1 VTNRVR
7 QSSHRIL
14 PAVLFS
20 VLLAAGRGR
29 AEELKVPI
37 TRDLWVSSVGDEKD
51 GNNGGSHG
59 IKLKSIQEM
68 TLIDF
73 DPAPLKG
80 RTIRAVTLH
89 LKKRGDEILHRLTAS
104 TVAGGWVEGTGNGY
118 AKEFGA
124 STFRH
129 RRHPTE
135 AWAGPDG
142 DLTSV
147 VLGNGGT
154 IWRMADAFPPD
165 AEGWQR
171 VAIDPLIIA
180 ARLAGVSDGILL
192 FDDTGSEWTRDGEKF
207 TYRLFPNRF
216 FMSRDGGRSG
226 APWLAIT
233 TGDPDDQP
241 PTACSGITTSIT
253 GLPGGEAL
261 VRWMTPADNG
271 PAGTI
276 GFMVRLGQ
284 QSVPRWMIPAAGEP
298 GQTVEMHLRDLAL
311 IPGSRHSLR
320 IQAVDGAGNIGPAVE
335 TTIAV
340 SDFRPQ
346 ALPTSSIAQVKPDP
360 AGPLPKLGGCEVAV
374 IDTLDKVHPVSGA
387 FIPPQSPEYLRA
399 NHLWNAKGRTIH
411 LHAARG
417 EIVNF
422 QVLLKGQ
429 TTAPVVP
436 SLTGLEPL
444 GPGLRISFAELR
456 SVPTD
461 AGPMP
466 DALVPVRQ
474 GLRIP
479 SPDNRTDGQT
489 HGSLVVEL
497 VIPTGAPSGT
507 QRGTLILTAGPES
520 LALPLTLTIR
530 PFALPDELTFLA
542 EMNCYGVPGGSRDVN
557 LERSYYQLAH
567 YHRTT
572 LNHVSY
578 SHNGRVEDG
587 CAPVWNGRDLD
598 WSQWDERFQP
608 LLNGTAFQDLPRS
621 GIPVECFYL
630 PLHENWPTPMEGHYN
645 GDYWADRA
653 FSEKHRRDF
662 ARVTALFQQH
672 FAERGWNRTLFLGYL
687 NNKVDYKRNGWSR
700 ATSPWLLDEPA
711 NWQDYIALK
720 HFGELFQEGV
730 QAATAQQSATS
741 ARLLFRAD
749 ISRPEWQRESFD
761 QILDYNVVSS
771 GAYRQYHRLV
781 TDRQRRTGHLVV
793 VYGSTNHP
801 ARSNVQPA
809 AWCWESWLGGADGV
823 LPWQT
828 VGTSASWK
836 KGEDTCVFYP
846 GEPAGQTGPVPSVRL
861 KAYLRGQQ
869 DAEYLTQLTDAL
881 ALSRNQMAATLRHT
895 MQSLEIHLK
904 GQRQSTGFTGGED
917 AGVVDFGALKPGDL
931 WRLRMTAADAIEQA
945 STGKSAMTGSSSTS
959 AIIRRVLP
967 PRDLSISRQSR
978 TARGPQPPA
987 TPRWTLLKDE

>member
-1 VTNRVR
+1 MTNRDR
-7 QSSHRIL
+7 QSSHHIL
-14 PAVLFS
+14 LAVLISAF
-20 VLLAAGRGR
+20 LTTGPGR
-29 AEELKVPI
+29 AEELRVPI
-37 TRDLWVSSVGDEKD
+37 TRDLWVSNVGDERD

-80 RTIRAVTLH
+80 RIVRQATLH
-89 LKKRGDEILHRLTAS
+89 LRKRGDERLQRMTAS

-165 AEGWQR
+165 ADGWQR

-180 ARLAGVSDGILL
+180 ARIAGVSDGILL

-233 TGDPDDQP
+233 LGDADAQP
-241 PTACSGITTSIT
+241 PEACSGITTNEA
-253 GLPGGEAL
+253 GLPGGEVI
-261 VRWMTPADNG
+261 VRWMTPADRG
-271 PAGTI
+271 PAGTL
-276 GFMVRLGQ
+276 GFLVRLDEQ
-284 QSVPRWMIPAAGEP
+284 TLPRWMIPAAGQP
-298 GQTVEMHLRDLAL
+298 GEMVEMHLRDLAL
-311 IPGSRHSLR
+311 IPGSRHILK
-320 IQAVDGAGNIGPAVE
+320 IQAADGAGNIGPATESAITVSSFQPQPLPASPIARE
-335 TTIAV
+335 T
-340 SDFRPQ
+340 PG
-346 ALPTSSIAQVKPDP
+346 P
-360 AGPLPKLGGCEVAV
+360 AGLLPKLGGCEVAV
-374 IDTLDKVHPVSGA
+374 IDTLDKVHAVSGA
-387 FIPPQSPEYLRA
+387 FIPPQPERYLHA
-399 NHLWNAKGRTIH
+399 NHLWDANERTIR

-429 TTAPVVP
+429 TSAPVVP

-444 GPGLRISFAELR
+444 GPGLRVGFSELR

-466 DALVPVRQ
+466 DVLVPVRE
-474 GLRIP
+474 GLQIP
-479 SPDNRTDGQT
+479 SRDTRVDGQT
-489 HGSLVVEL
+489 CGSLIVEL
-497 VIPTGAPSGT
+497 VIPHNAPAGT
-507 QRGTLILTAGPES
+507 HRGTVRLTAGSES
-520 LALPLTLTIR
+520 LVFPLALTVRSLT
-530 PFALPDELTFLA
+530 LPDELTFLA
-542 EMNCYGVPGGSRDVN
+542 EMNCYGVPGGSQNVT
-557 LERSYYQLAH
+557 LERSYYRLAH

-598 WSQWDERFQP
+598 WSRWDERFQP
-608 LLNGTAFQDLPRS
+608 LLDGTAFRDLPRS

-630 PLHENWPTPMEGHYN
+630 PLHENWPTPMDGHYN

-653 FSEKHRRDF
+653 FSKAHRRDF
-662 ARVTALFQQH
+662 PRVTELFQQY
-672 FAERGWNRTLFLGYL
+672 FTARGWNRTLFLGYL
-687 NNKVDYKRNGWSR
+687 NNKVDYKRHGWSR

-730 QAATAQQSATS
+730 QAATAPKSGES

-781 TDRQRRTGHLVV
+781 TDRQRRAGHLVV

-809 AWCWESWLGGADGV
+809 AWCWETWLGGADGV

-828 VGTSASWK
+828 VGDSESWM

-846 GEPAGQTGPVPSVRL
+846 GGPAGQSEPVPSVRL

-869 DAEYLTQLTDAL
+869 DAEYLAL
-881 ALSRNQMAATLRHT
+881 LANALKLSRNQVADTLKLT
-895 MQSLEIHLK
+895 MPSLDVHLQ

-917 AGVVDFGALKPGDL
+917 AGVVDFGTLKPGDL
-931 WRLRMTAADAIEQA
+931 WRLRMTVADVIEKA
-945 STGKSAMTGSSSTS
+945 SSGKSSTTGRPSTS

-978 TARGPQPPA
+978 IARGAQPPA
-987 TPRWTLLKDE
+987 TPRWSLTTE